1 MKAKKIS
8 ILQTGGADLDLGADF
23 YIEMRGKNNLAVYS
37 CLGIVEYSPTRIV
50 LRLFSTRLCITGSG
64 LICDSYTNGAVLVSG
79 LITSIEFTE
88 EK

>member
-8 ILQTGGADLDLGADF
+8 ILQMGGADLDLGADF

-37 CLGIVEYSPTRIV
+37 CRGIVEYSPARIV
-50 LRLFSTRLCITGSG
+50 LRLFSTRLFITGSG